1 MDFGHSAPNHVAKLL
16 NKRKANIRNSIT
28 FTKIDSCEVSVVRT
42 VLSSLRASWTPKTP
56 LQDFNLQ
63 DVPTTFQF
71 TLSLEFSLLSLDPSD
86 GVFGRF
92 DLAALCGCHTLPR
105 ADSTGTVAYRLR
117 SIREC
122 CQPIAAW

>member
-1 MDFGHSAPNHVAKLL
+1 MEFGHSAPNHVAKLL

-28 FTKIDSCEVSVVRT
+28 CTKLDSCVVFVVRT

-71 TLSLEFSLLSLDPSD
+71 TLDPVIS
-86 GVFGRF
+86 
-92 DLAALCGCHTLPR
+92 ATLWFR
-105 ADSTGTVAYRLR
+105 
-117 SIREC
+117 
-122 CQPIAAW
+122 

>member
-16 NKRKANIRNSIT
+16 NKRKANIRNST
-28 FTKIDSCEVSVVRT
+28 TCTKLDSCEVFVVRT

-71 TLSLEFSLLSLDPSD
+71 TLETMSCLGKAP
-86 GVFGRF
+86 
-92 DLAALCGCHTLPR
+92 LAFL
-105 ADSTGTVAYRLR
+105 
-117 SIREC
+117 
-122 CQPIAAW
+122 QPKGP